1 MKKTRF
7 VFDGD
12 SIRSKFYRNP
22 AEDSQASTFGDEVIK
37 KQTEKLLQG
46 PENDEHSEDEGR
58 KIQLLGIYWI
68 DSSGP
73 WG

>member
-1 MKKTRF
+1 MKKRII
-7 VFDGD
+7 FDGD
-12 SIRSKFYRNP
+12 SIRSEFYRNP

-46 PENDEHSEDEGR
+46 PENDEHSEDVGCEV
-58 KIQLLGIYWI
+58 QLLGTGWT
-68 DSSGP
+68 DVEWP